1 MKKIIVFR
9 LSAMGDVL
17 LTVPVIKGILE
28 SNSDLEITLVT
39 RQFFGPFFYGIPRV
53 NLIYPDLN
61 GKHKGFLGLIKLFFE
76 LKKQGPFQKVIDLHG
91 VIRTQLISFLF
102 TLTGAK
108 SFAIDKGRKEKKF
121 LLKSKYIRI
130 LKHSTVRY
138 FETFE
143 KAGIKGSLGKAPYL
157 AVEDQ
162 ARRNA
167 DLFLENNQI
176 HPLKLKIGLAPFAT
190 YQTKMWGIENFKN
203 LISLINSQFE
213 VEFLLFGGGEQEIKQ
228 LNELKTC
235 ASNVHLA
242 AGVLKLSEEI
252 ALVQRL
258 DLMIS
263 MDSSNMHLATLC
275 AIPTISIWGG
285 THPAFGFFAL
295 GQTLDHHIQTP
306 ASSLKCRPCSA
317 FGNKPCIY
325 DTPKCMEMVTP
336 SDVLK
341 RLIQLGVL
349 KNKRLAD

>member
-17 LTVPVIKGILE
+17 LTVPVIKSILE
-28 SNSDLEITLVT
+28 ANTELEITLVT
-39 RQFFGPFFYGIPRV
+39 RQFFAPFFYGIPRL
-53 NLIYPDLN
+53 NLIYPDLK

-76 LKKQGPFQKVIDLHG
+76 LKKQGPFESVVDLHG
-91 VIRTQLISFLF
+91 VIRTRLISLLF
-102 TLTGAK
+102 KVTGSK

-138 FETFE
+138 FDTFE
-143 KAGIKGSLGKAPYL
+143 KAGLKGSLGKAPYL
-157 AVEDQ
+157 AIDDQ
-162 ARRNA
+162 AKNNA
-167 DLFLENNQI
+167 NLFLEKCQI
-176 HPLKLKIGLAPFAT
+176 TGSKYKIGLAPFAT
-190 YQTKMWGIENFKN
+190 YQTKMWGVENFKALIN
-203 LISLINSQFE
+203 LINTQFE
-213 VEFLLFGGGEQEIKQ
+213 VEFLLFGGGDHEIKQ
-228 LNELKTC
+228 LTELKSC

-252 ALVQRL
+252 ALVQSL

-275 AIPTISIWGG
+275 AVPTVSIWGG

-295 GQTLDHHIQTP
+295 GHSLEHHIQTP
-306 ASSLKCRPCSA
+306 ATSLKCRPCSV

-325 DTPKCMEMVTP
+325 DKPKCMEMVTP

-341 RLIQLGVL
+341 RLIQLKLL
-349 KNKRLAD
+349 KNKQA

>member
-28 SNSDLEITLVT
+28 ANSDVEITLVT
-39 RQFFGPFFYGIPRV
+39 RQFFGPFFYGIPRLH
-53 NLIYPDLN
+53 LIYPDLN
-61 GKHKGFLGLIKLFFE
+61 GKHNGFLGLIKLFFE
-76 LKKQGPFQKVIDLHG
+76 LKRQGPFETVVDLHG
-91 VIRTQLISFLF
+91 VIRTQLISLLF
-102 TLTGAK
+102 RLTGSK

-143 KAGIKGSLGKAPYL
+143 KAGLKGSLGKAPYL
-157 AVEDQ
+157 AVETE
-162 ARRNA
+162 ARTNA
-167 DLFLENNQI
+167 NLFLEIIQVTGS
-176 HPLKLKIGLAPFAT
+176 KLKIGLAPFAT
-190 YQTKMWGIENFKN
+190 YQTKMWGIENFKALIN
-203 LISLINSQFE
+203 LINAEFE
-213 VEFLLFGGGEQEIKQ
+213 VDFLLFGGGDQEIRE
-228 LNELKTC
+228 LNKLKTC
-235 ASNVHLA
+235 APNVHLA

-252 ALVQRL
+252 ALVQSL

-275 AIPTISIWGG
+275 AVPTVSIWGG

-295 GQTLDHHIQTP
+295 GHSLEHHIQTP
-306 ASSLKCRPCSA
+306 ASSLKCRPCSV

-325 DTPKCMEMVTP
+325 DKPKCMEMVTP

-341 RLIQLGVL
+341 RLIQLKLL
-349 KNKRLAD
+349 KNKTE